1 MGEKQMMIEEEEIV
15 IVGGGIAGL
24 ATAVALKRVGFHS
37 RVLESH
43 SVLRTTGAALTLA
56 PNAWFAL
63 RALGVD
69 HKLTSVYQSFNKS
82 VVTNL
87 ETGVRQE
94 VNNMTGKNDRTGVGL
109 RSVHRTAL
117 LQALAE
123 ELPPDTIRF
132 SSKLISIK
140 TETQQDSPKI
150 TALHL
155 ADGTIIKAK
164 VVIGCDGVH
173 SAVAQWLGLSQPIN
187 SGRSAVRGLSIFPE
201 GHGFKQ
207 EVRVYLG
214 RGIRAGFVPLHSK
227 ELYWF
232 FIDDSSSLGKDIS
245 INPDIILKEV
255 TENLAKDFPSDY
267 LMVAKHAD
275 LSTLSWAPLLFRVP
289 WNVAFGRAQNGN
301 VTVAGDAFHPMN
313 PDLGQGGCSSL
324 EDAVVLARCLSQAQ
338 KVADGG
344 QQWQEE
350 GLKRYVE
357 ERRWRVTWI
366 AAGSWFS
373 GWSQKGGGNGENFLS
388 NALRWFRDRIF
399 YKFVFP
405 RLTESVWFDCG
416 DLNADK

>member
-1 MGEKQMMIEEEEIV
+1 MEEKQMMIEEEEIV
-15 IVGGGIAGL
+15 IVGGGIASL
-24 ATAVALKRVGFHS
+24 ATAVVLKRVGFHS

-43 SVLRTTGAALTLA
+43 SELRTTGAALTLA

-94 VNNMTGKNDRTGVGL
+94 VNNLTGKNDR
-109 RSVHRTAL
+109 
-117 LQALAE
+117 Q
-123 ELPPDTIRF
+123 
-132 SSKLISIK
+132 
-140 TETQQDSPKI
+140 
-150 TALHL
+150 
-155 ADGTIIKAK
+155 
-164 VVIGCDGVH
+164 
-173 SAVAQWLGLSQPIN
+173 
-187 SGRSAVRGLSIFPE
+187 
-201 GHGFKQ
+201 
-207 EVRVYLG
+207 YLG
-214 RGIRAGFVPLHSK
+214 RGIRAGFVPLNSK

-232 FIDDSSSLGKDIS
+232 FLDDSSSLGKDIS

-267 LMVAKHAD
+267 LTVAKHAD

-289 WNVAFGRAQNGN
+289 WNVAFGQAQNGN

-313 PDLGQGGCSSL
+313 PDLDQGGCSSL

-344 QQWQEE
+344 QQWQQE

-373 GWSQKGGGNGENFLS
+373 GWSQKGGGNGENYLS
-388 NALRWFRDRIF
+388 NALRWFRDRVF

-405 RLTESVWFDCG
+405 RLTESVWFDCEI
-416 DLNADK
+416 